1 MTQRIPL
8 NANERSRIKHFLEY
22 PDWSSLAYS
31 VQLGFPASSQPM
43 YLLEGAFDRVTD
55 AALESVRK
63 DLCQLESIENQIGQ
77 ARTRLSAEQLGNLKV
92 NMNEL
97 PMLRR
102 ELVWWALVLAND
114 LGVGPNPFSAMEI
127 LGSGGSGGRN
137 ARVSG

>member
-1 MTQRIPL
+1 VAQLVPL
-8 NANERSRIKHFLEY
+8 NQTERSRIKHFLEY
-22 PDWSSLAYS
+22 PDWTSLAYS

-43 YLLEGAFDRVTD
+43 YLLEGAFDRVTN

-63 DLCQLESIENQIGQ
+63 DLCQLESIEHQLGE
-77 ARTRLSAEQLGNLKV
+77 ARSRLSAEQLGNLKV

-127 LGSGGSGGRN
+127 LGGSSGGRN
-137 ARVSG
+137 ARVTG

>member
-1 MTQRIPL
+1 MAQLVPL
-8 NANERSRIKHFLEY
+8 NQTERSRIKHFLEY
-22 PDWSSLAYS
+22 PDWTSLAYS

-43 YLLEGAFDRVTD
+43 YLLEGAFDRVTN

-63 DLCQLESIENQIGQ
+63 DLCQLESIEHQLGE
-77 ARTRLSAEQLGNLKV
+77 ARSRLSAEQLGNLKV

-127 LGSGGSGGRN
+127 LGGSSGGRN
-137 ARVSG
+137 ARVTG